1 MHNITLSLPRLNGL
15 TPTFESACIKLCEEM
30 GEVARIIGKGQG
42 LNGESKSLVLKKQEF
57 INELGSELFD
67 VAQSAMTMLYL
78 FQDEYNLDIDEFY
91 NRHIDKLIRKGYLK
105 ERPSMEPI
113 YDHLG
118 NITNLAIPD
127 YDIITEEDS
136 IIVAKAKRVSQQQMW
151 DQIYEVTC
159 AEGEENEIP

>member
-1 MHNITLSLPRLNGL
+1 MHDITLSLPRLNGL
-15 TPTFESACIKLCEEM
+15 TPTFESACIKLCEM

-42 LNGESKSLVLKKQEF
+42 LNGESKSVVLNKQEF

-78 FQDEYNLDIDEFY
+78 FQDEYNLDIDKFY
-91 NRHIDKLIRKGYLK
+91 NNHIDKLIAKGYLK
-105 ERPSMEPI
+105 ERPTVDPI

-118 NITNLAIPD
+118 NIVNLAIPD

-136 IIVAKAKRVSQQQMW
+136 ILVANAKREAQQNIW
-151 DQIYEVTC
+151 DKIHNMKHM
-159 AEGEENEIP
+159 EGEENEIP

>member
-1 MHNITLSLPRLNGL
+1 MHDITLSLPRLNCL

-42 LNGESKSLVLKKQEF
+42 LNGESKSVVLKKQEF

-78 FQDEYNLDIDEFY
+78 FQDEYNLDIDKFY
-91 NRHIDKLIRKGYLK
+91 NNHIDKLIAKGYLK
-105 ERPSMEPI
+105 ERPTVDPI
-113 YDHLG
+113 FDHLG
-118 NITNLAIPD
+118 NIVNLAIPD

-136 IIVAKAKRVSQQQMW
+136 ILVANAKREAQQNIW
-151 DQIYEVTC
+151 DQIHNVKHT
-159 AEGEENEIP
+159 EGEGNEIP

>member
-1 MHNITLSLPRLNGL
+1 MHDITLSLPRLNGL

-42 LNGESKSLVLKKQEF
+42 LNGESKSVVLKKQEF

-78 FQDEYNLDIDEFY
+78 FQDEYDLDIDKFY
-91 NRHIDKLIRKGYLK
+91 NNHIDKLIAKGYLK
-105 ERPSMEPI
+105 ERPTVDPI

-118 NITNLAIPD
+118 NIVNLAIPD
-127 YDIITEEDS
+127 YNILTEEDS
-136 IIVAKAKRVSQQQMW
+136 ILVANAKREAQQNIW
-151 DQIYEVTC
+151 NQIHNVKHM
-159 AEGEENEIP
+159 EGEEK